1 MLCLSFLEWKNQ
13 YFLSRP
19 KFQWKCGTAWSISI
33 GEVIFGRVNCA
44 VIRSGIKNA
53 HRSGPYIVA
62 GQST

>member
-1 MLCLSFLEWKNQ
+1 MHDSSGNA
-13 YFLSRP
+13 
-19 KFQWKCGTAWSISI
+19 AWLGLFPVEKTFS
-33 GEVIFGRVNCA
+33 GRVNCA